1 LHFRLNLE
9 RRSHRPADVFGSWQ
23 RWLMLGARL
32 WLFESR
38 GVLKPE
44 VTVPSHS
51 VPKLKLDAFA
61 WPLHYSDFRLH
72 IPVLASLAFRISL
85 SSELK
90 TWIICDLTQIPPLR
104 SNPRSSRS
112 ALGCLYWAASSIV
125 HMSLRVKYCPPLDL
139 LLASLPILNPSHRPL
154 QPCTCTCNERL
165 SGYDRFTRSLFKFPP
180 AKPCKRRLD
189 PGCMATE

>member
-1 LHFRLNLE
+1 MHFRLNLE

-38 GVLKPE
+38 GILKPE

-51 VPKLKLDAFA
+51 VPKLKLDAFP

-72 IPVLASLAFRISL
+72 IPVFASLAFRISL

-90 TWIICDLTQIPPLR
+90 TWIICDLTQIPPLH

-112 ALGCLYWAASSIV
+112 ALRRLYWAASSIV
-125 HMSLRVKYCPPLDL
+125 HMSLRVKHCPPLDL

-154 QPCTCTCNERL
+154 EPCTFACNERP
-165 SGYDRFTRSLFKFPP
+165 SGYDRFTRSL
-180 AKPCKRRLD
+180 
-189 PGCMATE
+189 